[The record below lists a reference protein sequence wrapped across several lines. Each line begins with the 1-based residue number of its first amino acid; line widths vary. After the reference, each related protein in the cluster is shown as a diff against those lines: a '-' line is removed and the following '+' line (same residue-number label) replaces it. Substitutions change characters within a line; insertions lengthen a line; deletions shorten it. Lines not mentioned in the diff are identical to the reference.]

1 MYIVLC
7 GVGRQVEV
15 FHQKDCFSS
24 RRRAPGAFTV
34 QQQEEKEKEKEEE
47 KEEEWG
53 RLCGSLNFILLR
65 NHRGGTFL
73 PQDVHPSKLVRV
85 EKYLKHFQ
93 IFF

>member
-1 MYIVLC
+1 MNCIVYRE
-7 GVGRQVEV
+7 GRQVKV

-47 KEEEWG
+47 KEEGEWG

-65 NHRGGTFL
+65 NHRGGNKPSTAL
-73 PQDVHPSKLVRV
+73 PPL
-85 EKYLKHFQ
+85 Y
-93 IFF
+93 